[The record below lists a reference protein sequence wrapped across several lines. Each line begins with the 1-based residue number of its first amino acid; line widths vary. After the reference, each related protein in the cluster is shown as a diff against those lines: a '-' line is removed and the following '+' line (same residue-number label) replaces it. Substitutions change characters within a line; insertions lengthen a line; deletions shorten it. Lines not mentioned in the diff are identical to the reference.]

1 MFLLVLKELPRSPGV
16 VTVELPPVPSPV
28 PKQQEQQ
35 QVQQHIP
42 GRLRS
47 VSIRGAERSS
57 TTFMVIS
64 SVFMMYKIYVIRPT
78 LYWLFG
84 YLQD

>member
-1 MFLLVLKELPRSPGV
+1 MFSFVLKFLLSSAGE
-16 VTVELPPVPSPV
+16 VTVELPPVLSPV

-78 LYWLFG
+78 L
-84 YLQD
+84 